1 LFVVVCIEAIDF
13 EVERDDPIA
22 LSKPGAEIEI

>member
-22 LSKPGAEIEI
+22 LSKPEVKIEI